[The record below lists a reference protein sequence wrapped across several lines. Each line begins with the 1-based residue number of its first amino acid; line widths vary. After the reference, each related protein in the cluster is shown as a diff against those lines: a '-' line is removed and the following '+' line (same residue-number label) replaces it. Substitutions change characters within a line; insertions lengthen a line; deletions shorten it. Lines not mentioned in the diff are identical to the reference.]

1 MQQKAQY
8 RTIILIHL
16 DEEVEAHL
24 FYIDNISNEHNHNS
38 ITKTNL
44 LTQNIDN
51 SVSMYFRISLLC
63 IKILS
68 LFPFKE

>member
-1 MQQKAQY
+1 MQQKAHKNNNF
-8 RTIILIHL
+8 IHL